1 MNDYRNEI
9 YVGMI
14 LMAALMMVENV
25 MLSSIDVLDLMGSVT
40 NEMLWMAMLEE
51 DEEAEEE
58 T

>member
-1 MNDYRNEI
+1 
-9 YVGMI
+9 
-14 LMAALMMVENV
+14 MMVENV
-25 MLSSIDVLDLMGSVT
+25 MLSSIDVLDLMVSLE

>member
-1 MNDYRNEI
+1 
-9 YVGMI
+9 MI
-14 LMAALMMVENV
+14 LKVALMMVENV
-25 MLSSIDVLDLMGSVT
+25 MLSSIDVLDLMVSLE

>member
-1 MNDYRNEI
+1 
-9 YVGMI
+9 
-14 LMAALMMVENV
+14 MMVENV
-25 MLSSIDVLDLMGSVT
+25 MLSSIDVLDLMVSLA